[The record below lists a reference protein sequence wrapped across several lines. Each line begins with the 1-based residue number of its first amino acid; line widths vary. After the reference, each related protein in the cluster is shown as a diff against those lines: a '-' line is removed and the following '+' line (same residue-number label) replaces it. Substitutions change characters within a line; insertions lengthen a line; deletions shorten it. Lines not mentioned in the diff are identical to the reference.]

1 MRDIRERKRKRE
13 TFKSGNNVSQHKQLA
28 FKRKAAFDF

>member
-1 MRDIRERKRKRE
+1 MRDIRERKRKRKP
-13 TFKSGNNVSQHKQLA
+13 FKSGNNASQYKQLA